1 MYVYATIKNNECQI
15 LISIFVFLFPFSCD
29 FTFVITSYCVRSVLI
44 YLKTT
49 VLPSHFKCTLA
60 CLNYLNCLL
69 NCLNYLGLF
78 KGNCI
83 IWVSGSGG
91 GEAERGAVREVL
103 DLVGM
108 RPLVRRAVPG
118 GISMMKVVVMVMVI
132 VKKVLQ

>member
-15 LISIFVFLFPFSCD
+15 LISIFVFLFPFSRD

-60 CLNYLNCLL
+60 FVL
-69 NCLNYLGLF
+69 CLNYLGLF

-108 RPLVRRAVPG
+108 RPLVSRAVPG

>member
-15 LISIFVFLFPFSCD
+15 LISIFVFLFPFSRD

-60 CLNYLNCLL
+60 FVS
-69 NCLNYLGLF
+69 CLNYLGLF

-83 IWVSGSGG
+83 IWVSGPGG

-108 RPLVRRAVPG
+108 RPLVSRAVPG